1 MYVDRIELLKMNFKN
16 NTNNKRVA
24 IPSKFCC
31 NQSTSNLTIP
41 NATIAKTND
50 KTENNN
56 FESKSLNQNLTTPV
70 QKLNAQQA
78 KPTSFNKQIKETNE
92 TNGQN
97 KLSVTCLNKSKTI
110 SNSENTDERINSNK
124 TISKEI
130 INNSVLVKPETS
142 KEKKHHSSYF
152 ERITIKK
159 VRLYLTIS
167 KFSIS
172 ISNL

>member
-110 SNSENTDERINSNK
+110 SNSENQEPISSATDMFND
-124 TISKEI
+124 
-130 INNSVLVKPETS
+130 
-142 KEKKHHSSYF
+142 F
-152 ERITIKK
+152 ERKRRILSSLNQEQLKK
-159 VRLYLTIS
+159 Y
-167 KFSIS
+167 
-172 ISNL
+172 

>member
-1 MYVDRIELLKMNFKN
+1 M

-31 NQSTSNLTIP
+31 NQTSSNLTLS
-41 NATIAKTND
+41 NATIAKTNE
-50 KTENNN
+50 KTEKNNL
-56 FESKSLNQNLTTPV
+56 ESKNLNQKFTIPV
-70 QKLNAQQA
+70 QKLNTQQA
-78 KPTSFNKQIKETNE
+78 KPISFNKQIKETNE

-97 KLSVTCLNKSKTI
+97 KLSVPCLNKSKTK
-110 SNSENTDERINSNK
+110 SNSENTDERINSKK

-130 INNSVLVKPETS
+130 INNSEPVKPETP

-159 VRLYLTIS
+159 VRLYLTLS

-172 ISNL
+172 ISKL